1 MPQQERSQH
10 QKPHH
15 VQVQPEQKAAP
26 MIKSYLTIDELTE
39 ILDEL
44 EVEYEVEWDDLDEN
58 EDPFITCVM
67 SDEPFNIVPL
77 GQGPF
82 YEEFL
87 LRTVLTPDLDP
98 SEMCNQFN
106 RTYNYC
112 SAFTST
118 IHADLTDDEE
128 QTIVAIERAVML
140 CGGVTR
146 DHIISTLQMWE
157 IILINA
163 TIFFNGTID
172 ESDEE
177 DNE

>member
-1 MPQQERSQH
+1 
-10 QKPHH
+10 
-15 VQVQPEQKAAP
+15 
-26 MIKSYLTIDELTE
+26 MIKNYLTIDELTE
-39 ILDEL
+39 ILYEL

-87 LRTVLTPDLDP
+87 LRTVLFPDLDP

-112 SAFTST
+112 SAFPAMAHGDST
-118 IHADLTDDEE
+118 DEEDE
-128 QTIVAIERAVML
+128 QTIVAVERAVML

-146 DHIISTLQMWE
+146 DHIISTLHMWE
-157 IILINA
+157 TILINA
-163 TIFFNGTID
+163 ASFFNGIIA
-172 ESDEE
+172 ESDEL

>member
-1 MPQQERSQH
+1 
-10 QKPHH
+10 
-15 VQVQPEQKAAP
+15 
-26 MIKSYLTIDELTE
+26 MIKSSLTIDELTE

-44 EVEYEVEWDDLDEN
+44 EVEYEVEQGDSEKN

-87 LRTVLTPDLDP
+87 LRTVLSPDLDP

-118 IHADLTDDEE
+118 RHTDSTDHDE

-146 DHIISTLQMWE
+146 GHIISTLHMWE
-157 IILINA
+157 TILLHA
-163 TIFFNGTID
+163 TNFFNGQA
-172 ESDEE
+172 EYSSE
-177 DNE
+177 

>member
-1 MPQQERSQH
+1 MPQQELSQQ

-44 EVEYEVEWDDLDEN
+44 EVEYEVDWDDSDITD
-58 EDPFITCVM
+58 DPIIECVM
-67 SDEPFNIVPL
+67 SDEPFNLAPL

-82 YEEFL
+82 YDSFL
-87 LRTVLTPDLDP
+87 LRTVIFPDLDP
-98 SEMCNQFN
+98 GEMCNQFN
-106 RTYNYC
+106 RTYHYC
-112 SAFTST
+112 TAFTST
-118 IHADLTDDEE
+118 IHADSTDQEE
-128 QTIVAIERAVML
+128 QTIVAIDRAVML

-157 IILINA
+157 TILRHASN
-163 TIFFNGTID
+163 FFNGASDLGD
-172 ESDEE
+172 ELE
-177 DNE
+177 N

>member
-1 MPQQERSQH
+1 MPKQERSQH

-15 VQVQPEQKAAP
+15 VQVQPEQKAAL
-26 MIKSYLTIDELTE
+26 MIKNYLTIDELTE

-44 EVEYEVEWDDLDEN
+44 EVEYEVELDDSEEK

-67 SDEPFNIVPL
+67 SEEPFNIVPL

-87 LRTVLTPDLDP
+87 LRTVLPADFDP
-98 SEMCNQFN
+98 YEMCNQFN

-118 IHADLTDDEE
+118 IHTDSTEDEE

-140 CGGVTR
+140 CGGVSR

-157 IILINA
+157 TILLHA
-163 TIFFNGTID
+163 SSFFNGGVETTEQD
-172 ESDEE
+172 SD
-177 DNE
+177 

>member
-1 MPQQERSQH
+1 
-10 QKPHH
+10 
-15 VQVQPEQKAAP
+15 
-26 MIKSYLTIDELTE
+26 MIMNYITVDEISE

-44 EVEYEVEWDDLDEN
+44 EVEYEIDFDGT
-58 EDPFITCVM
+58 EDPIITCVM
-67 SDEPFNIVPL
+67 SDEPFNLAPL

-82 YEEFL
+82 YDSFL
-87 LRTVLTPDLDP
+87 LRTVIMPDLDP

-146 DHIISTLQMWE
+146 DHIISTFQMWE
-157 IILINA
+157 TILLHA
-163 TIFFNGTID
+163 SSFFNGTID
-172 ESDEE
+172 EGV
-177 DNE
+177 